1 MKIMKRKLVKY
12 ALFSLEFSIFLKYNI
27 SIIKDIEYNVS
38 LDFT

>member
-1 MKIMKRKLVKY
+1 
-12 ALFSLEFSIFLKYNI
+12 LEFSIFLKYNI